1 MTQPFSHAFQT
12 IYIMTMILVQ
22 VLYWVWIFTKIF
34 TQGQPLD
41 IYKNQQMEFNHDM
54 RLTENA

>member
-22 VLYWVWIFTKIF
+22 VLGFHWIGFSIGYLLGFLYWVSIGYLQKT
-34 TQGQPLD
+34 TNGVQS
-41 IYKNQQMEFNHDM
+41 
-54 RLTENA
+54 